1 MSQYAAA
8 HINPQGA
15 NQGIGLETA
24 RAVHATGAT
33 VFITARTPAKIDQA
47 INDVKTWPE
56 AKSESPVYGIE
67 LRLDSLKSVRAAAK
81 SFLEKSPKLNL
92 LILNAGVM
100 ATPEGK
106 TEDGFDMQFGTNHLG
121 HFLFFQLLKPALV
134 AASTPSY
141 QSRVISVSSMAH
153 RMGGIRF
160 HDFNFEKEGEY
171 NPWLAYGQSKTANI
185 YFTAELERKYGAQG
199 LHALAVHPGVI
210 MTNLSQHV
218 DLNQL
223 GVTEQLK
230 LVTKSPSQGAATTI
244 HAALSKEWEGRGGK
258 CLSDCAEEP
267 PLEPGA
273 DIMSVVPGYA
283 SWIYDEEAEHRLW
296 EESNKLVSFRD

>member
-1 MSQYAAA
+1 
-8 HINPQGA
+8 
-15 NQGIGLETA
+15 
-24 RAVHATGAT
+24 
-33 VFITARTPAKIDQA
+33 
-47 INDVKTWPE
+47 
-56 AKSESPVYGIE
+56 
-67 LRLDSLKSVRAAAK
+67 
-81 SFLEKSPKLNL
+81 
-92 LILNAGVM
+92 M

-106 TEDGFDMQFGTNHLG
+106 AEDGFDMQFGTNHLG

-171 NPWLAYGQSKTANI
+171 DPWLAYGQSKTANI
-185 YFTAELERKYGAQG
+185 YFTAELERKSGAQG

>member
-1 MSQYAAA
+1 
-8 HINPQGA
+8 
-15 NQGIGLETA
+15 
-24 RAVHATGAT
+24 
-33 VFITARTPAKIDQA
+33 
-47 INDVKTWPE
+47 
-56 AKSESPVYGIE
+56 
-67 LRLDSLKSVRAAAK
+67 
-81 SFLEKSPKLNL
+81 
-92 LILNAGVM
+92 M

-106 TEDGFDMQFGTNHLG
+106 TKDGFDMQFGTNHLG

-160 HDFNFEKEGEY
+160 HDFNFEKEGEHD
-171 NPWLAYGQSKTANI
+171 PWLAYGQSKTANI
-185 YFTAELERKYGAQG
+185 YITAELERKYGAQG

-230 LVTKSPSQGAATTI
+230 LVTKSPTQGAATTI
-244 HAALSKEWEGRGGK
+244 YPALSKEWEGRG
-258 CLSDCAEEP
+258 
-267 PLEPGA
+267 
-273 DIMSVVPGYA
+273 
-283 SWIYDEEAEHRLW
+283 
-296 EESNKLVSFRD
+296 ESI